1 MKPKVLLAATTNWFS
16 TARLAVSLANAGFAV
31 EAVCPPR
38 NPITK
43 TKAAP
48 RTYVYRGLAGPSS
61 FRRAILAARPHLV
74 IPCDTLATAHLY
86 GLYDNPLCSG
96 QDAVAIQELL
106 ERSLG
111 DHASYPILAARS
123 RFIALARE
131 EGIAAP
137 EMFAIT
143 NARELAAWSACHEFP
158 AVLKTNGSSGG
169 AGVQFVGSSEEAG
182 QAFSRLSA
190 PPLASRAMSRAIFDR
205 DFTFVLPCLLRKSPA
220 VNVQGRVA
228 GRDATIQVACW
239 QGKVVASITAEVL
252 QVWEPKG
259 PSTVLRLI
267 ANREMAEAAE
277 KIVRRLGLSGLH
289 GFDFILED
297 GTGKAYAIEA
307 NPRATQVCHLP
318 LGTGHDLSA
327 SLYAAVTGEPLGNV
341 TSVTDRDV
349 IALFPQAW
357 VQNPAS
363 EYLQSAYHDV
373 PWDEPELVRACMKLR
388 QNRWH
393 SYANWTRFWSKLR
406 LHRPEI
412 SLERRVSSAMD
423 RDRTE
428 KVPSTEHEP

>member
-16 TARLAVSLANAGFAV
+16 SARLATALAKVGFAV
-31 EAVCPPR
+31 EAVCPSG
-38 NPITK
+38 NPIAK
-43 TKAAP
+43 TKVAP
-48 RTYVYRGLAGPSS
+48 RTYVYRGLAGPAS
-61 FRRAILAARPHLV
+61 FLRALNAAHPDLV

-96 QDAVAIQELL
+96 QNALAIQELL

-111 DHASYPILAARS
+111 DRASYPILAARS

-137 EMFAIT
+137 EMVAMT
-143 NARELAAWSACHEFP
+143 TASELAAWSAWHEFP

-169 AGVQFVGSSEEAG
+169 GGVQFVGSAAEAG
-182 QAFSRLSA
+182 EVFGLLSA
-190 PPLASRAMSRAIFDR
+190 PPLASRALSRAIFDR
-205 DFTFVLPCLLRKSPA
+205 DFTLVMPCLRRRRPV
-220 VNVQGRVA
+220 VNVQGFIA

-252 QVWEPKG
+252 EVWEPKG

-267 ANREMAEAAE
+267 DNREMAEAVE
-277 KIVRRLGLSGLH
+277 KIVCRLRLSGLH
-289 GFDFILED
+289 GFDFILEES
-297 GTGKAYAIEA
+297 TGKAYVIEA
-307 NPRATQVCHLP
+307 NPRATQICHLP
-318 LGTGHDLSA
+318 LGAGHDLPA
-327 SLYAAVTGEPLGNV
+327 SLHAFVTGQPLGNI
-341 TSVTDRDV
+341 TSVTNREV

-357 VQNPAS
+357 VHNPGS

-393 SYANWTRFWSKLR
+393 SYANWARFWSKLG
-406 LHRPEI
+406 LNRP
-412 SLERRVSSAMD
+412 
-423 RDRTE
+423 
-428 KVPSTEHEP
+428 